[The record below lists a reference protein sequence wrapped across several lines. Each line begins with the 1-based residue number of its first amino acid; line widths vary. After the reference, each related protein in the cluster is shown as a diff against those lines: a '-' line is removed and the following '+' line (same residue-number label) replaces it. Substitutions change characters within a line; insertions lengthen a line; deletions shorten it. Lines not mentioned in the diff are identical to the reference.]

1 MVDDK
6 QKTVDEIRK
15 ENPMTLLDFTIIAG
29 PMMLV
34 LIIGLVAYFIRWG
47 LGT

>member
-1 MVDDK
+1 MADK
-6 QKTVDEIRK
+6 QKTVDEIKK

-34 LIIGLVAYFIRWG
+34 IIAGLVAYFVTWG